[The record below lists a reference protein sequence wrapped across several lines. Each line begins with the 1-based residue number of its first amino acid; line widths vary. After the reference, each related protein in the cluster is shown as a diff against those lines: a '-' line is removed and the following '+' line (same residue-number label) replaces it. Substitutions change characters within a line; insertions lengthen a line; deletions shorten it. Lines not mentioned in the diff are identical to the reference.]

1 MARKNHLLTPDERA
15 QHDLAVKLRKM
26 TDKQLLDYIAA
37 HKAEPTPVPA
47 QVDEAKI
54 IAKFIDLCAEKG
66 HRMGPATIA
75 GMRNVAQEAGYDLGV

>member
-1 MARKNHLLTPDERA
+1 MAKKNHLLTPEERA

-26 TDKQLLDYIAA
+26 TDKQLIGYISAQ
-37 HKAEPTPVPA
+37 KAKMLPVPA
-47 QVDEAKI
+47 QVDEGKI

-75 GMRNVAQEAGYDLGV
+75 GMRTVAQEEGYDLGV